1 MQPLMANF
9 DDHDDA
15 QERHLGELNNELAV
29 LVKIFPDVLPDVFR
43 EMLLKFDGESRLDI
57 VANQLLK
64 NEDRWVNGRWRTAVK
79 RTEASDAIDVSQ
91 IPEADLF
98 RRNSYK
104 WAVKAALLQEFKML
118 SKSTVKAVL
127 AEQNHSY
134 TLARPV
140 LKKIASKHWRSS
152 VNNFFSRW
160 ARRSEDATE
169 KHLMMRW
176 TKSADGFSLPSLKAT
191 GDPELDHELHKTVLA
206 PLYALYKSQQEA
218 KDWDMAVQ
226 TNQEEA
232 ENADALFECGC
243 CFSSTTFERIAECTA
258 STHIICYSCL
268 SGSMNEALYGQGW
281 DRNIHHDRGLLRCMA
296 LTANDNCNGCITQNA
311 TQRAVYQSKQGAQI
325 FAQFE
330 SRLAEEALTKA
341 QVPLVRCSLCSYAEA
356 KDLYLPTGTLQFY
369 INKKHPFRVFF
380 HTLLILSLLPLL
392 FLYMLFSCLVSDPRK
407 LPYFPSLFQ
416 TAFTRLANLQQFPP
430 RFQCRSPTCSAL
442 TCTNC
447 SKRWRDP
454 HTCFESEVVELRTT
468 IEAART
474 AALKRTCP
482 RCGLNFI
489 KESGCN
495 KLTCVCG
502 YIMCYIC
509 RQGLGPM
516 DGGEEYSHFCQHFRY
531 EAGGCRECEKC
542 DLYRNEDEDALVKAA
557 GLEAEREWREKQG
570 LTGEKGKLEK
580 VGAAGRKGKGEEKW
594 TLQGWM
600 DWWVQNVF
608 VCSLR
613 PQGLVPDQPA
623 E

>member
-1 MQPLMANF
+1 MANVY
-9 DDHDDA
+9 DQENAHDR
-15 QERHLGELNNELAV
+15 QLVELNGELAV
-29 LVKIFPDVLPDVFR
+29 LIRIFPDVLPDVFR
-43 EMLLKFDGESRLDI
+43 EMLLKFGGESRLEI

-64 NEDRWVNGRWRTAVK
+64 NEDRWVNGRWRTAVE

-104 WAVKAALLQEFKML
+104 WAVKATLLQEFKTL
-118 SKSTVKAVL
+118 NQSTVKAVL

-134 TLARPV
+134 TLARPI

-152 VNNFFSRW
+152 VSKFFSRW

-169 KHLMMRW
+169 RHPMMRW
-176 TKSADGFSLPSLKAT
+176 TKSADGFSLPSLKVT

-206 PLYALYKSQQEA
+206 PLYALHKAQQEA
-218 KDWDMAVQ
+218 RDWDLAVQ
-226 TNQEEA
+226 TNLEEA
-232 ENADALFECGC
+232 ESADALFECGC
-243 CFSSTTFERIAECTA
+243 CFSSTTFERIAECSA
-258 STHIICYSCL
+258 SAHIICYSCV
-268 SGSMNEALYGQGW
+268 SSSMNEALFGQGW
-281 DRNIHHDRGLLRCMA
+281 DRNIHHDRSLLRCMA
-296 LTANDNCNGCITQNA
+296 LTANDSCAGCILPNA
-311 TQRAVYQSKQGAQI
+311 TQRAVYQSKQGPQI

-330 SRLAEEALTKA
+330 SRLAEEALTQA
-341 QVPLVRCSLCSYAEA
+341 QVPLVRCSVCSYAEA
-356 KDLYLPTGTLQFY
+356 TDLYHPTGTIQFH
-369 INKKHPFRVFF
+369 INMKHPFQVFF
-380 HTLLILSLLPLL
+380 HTLLVLGLLPLL
-392 FLYMLFSCLVSDPRK
+392 FLYMLLSCFMPNPTK
-407 LPYFPSLFQ
+407 FPYLPSLFQ
-416 TAFTRLANLQQFPP
+416 TALTRLANQQQFPP

-447 SKRWRDP
+447 SKPWRDP

-482 RCGLNFI
+482 RCGLGFI

-495 KLTCVCG
+495 KLACVCG
-502 YIMCYIC
+502 YIMCYVC

-531 EAGGCRECEKC
+531 EAGRCRECEKC
-542 DLYRNEDEDALVKAA
+542 DLYRNADEDALVKAA

-570 LTGEKGKLEK
+570 LMGEKGNLQK
-580 VGAAGRKGKGEEKW
+580 VGVEGRKGKGNGEEIW
-594 TLQGWM
+594 TLQGWV

-613 PQGLVPDQPA
+613 PQELVSDQPA
-623 E
+623 K